1 MFSGQGDSTAVLL
14 GLMLFQGWDEYVVMH
29 LFTSQQNKRKDT
41 YTIAF
46 NLCLGT
52 LGARQ
57 CPSAF
62 GTLPIILFYR
72 WSYLFFLFIINVGP

>member
-14 GLMLFQGWDEYVVMH
+14 GLMLCQGWDEYVVMH

-41 YTIAF
+41 YTIVF
-46 NLCLGT
+46 NLRLGT

-62 GTLPIILFYR
+62 WNLAYYIVL
-72 WSYLFFLFIINVGP
+72 